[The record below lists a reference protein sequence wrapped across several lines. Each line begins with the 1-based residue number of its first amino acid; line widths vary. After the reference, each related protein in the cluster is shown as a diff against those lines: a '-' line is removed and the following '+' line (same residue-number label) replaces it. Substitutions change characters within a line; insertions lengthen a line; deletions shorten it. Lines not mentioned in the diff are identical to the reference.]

1 MVVCVFVG
9 YVGVPRPIRYASALG
24 VSAAAFPKEYSA
36 LLAVPDLAI
45 SKSSRV
51 PDGALGYQPEP
62 PFSNVPVSEVRNHEG
77 NSLRETFPP
86 VIEKVLPSSVSS
98 TKVMSLAP
106 VSAFDVCTRT
116 ISFPDSAR

>member
-1 MVVCVFVG
+1 MSTLRFIVLCGGSGTRIWPLSRDMYPLSIIQIF
-9 YVGVPRPIRYASALG
+9 PRPIRYASALE

-62 PFSNVPVSEVRNHEG
+62 PFSNVPVSEVR
-77 NSLRETFPP
+77 RC
-86 VIEKVLPSSVSS
+86 V
-98 TKVMSLAP
+98 
-106 VSAFDVCTRT
+106 
-116 ISFPDSAR
+116 

>member
-9 YVGVPRPIRYASALG
+9 YVGVPRPLRYASALG
-24 VSAAAFPKEYSA
+24 VSAAASPKEYSA

-51 PDGALGYQPEP
+51 PDGASGYQPEP

-77 NSLRETFPP
+77 NSVSETFPP